1 MGKYTKIMQ
10 ESNGLEI
17 QMAERERSSPGHYF
31 NPRNKVLLYLLKQ
44 VENEGCLRVCV
55 TTPAKW
61 GTGDVRLVDVWFT

>member
-1 MGKYTKIMQ
+1 
-10 ESNGLEI
+10 
-17 QMAERERSSPGHYF
+17 MAESERSSPGHYF